1 MIRPDLT
8 KWNQT
13 LDDLRRLATES
24 SHPRTRERFLA
35 VYMIASGQTNAT
47 QWAQEIGRENE
58 SVMNWMHLY
67 NERGPEALAYRRTG
81 GSVPLLPRPKSR
93 RLLGSSKHR
102 PRLITSCQ
110 VTDGR

>member
-47 QWAQEIGRENE
+47 RWAKEIGRENE

-67 NERGPEALAYRRTG
+67 NERGPEALTYRRTG

-93 RLLGSSKHR
+93 RLLRSSKPR